1 MKGAVAF
8 DELIT
13 RLDAESKVLGDRART
28 LRAEGKTYEQVVEYF
43 DALRALARLAR
54 APTVGVGA

>member
-1 MKGAVAF
+1 MAF

>member
-1 MKGAVAF
+1 MDF
-8 DELIT
+8 DKLIT
-13 RLDAESKVLGDRART
+13 DLDAEHSILGERART

-43 DALRALARLAR
+43 DALRALSKLAR

>member
-1 MKGAVAF
+1 MDF
-8 DELIT
+8 DKLIT
-13 RLDAESKVLGDRART
+13 DLDAEHSILGQRART

-43 DALRALARLAR
+43 DALRALSKLAR